1 MSGALEVWI
10 SVSFILSILYT
21 IQRQQSP
28 VSIHIEEKKKKH
40 TYKKLKS
47 LNIIILELQFRWAL
61 ENTVVQWVIEI

>member
-28 VSIHIEEKKKKH
+28 VSIHIEEKKKH

-47 LNIIILELQFRWAL
+47 FNIIILELQFRWAL